1 MKKLSKNK
9 KRILFTLIAV
19 LIIVIVI
26 LLFRSCQNSPKEK
39 QNQEKDSSSAIEKT
53 LDFTPYADSE
63 SGNITLPAVTGLNF
77 KANEKE
83 QTVNF
88 YNPDSNRV
96 NFTMSLKLSDD
107 TEIWRSDTLKPGDQ
121 IKSITLYQPLQKGL
135 YANCSLVYECYDP
148 ETNQQLNGGKVKLE
162 ISSN

>member
-26 LLFRSCQNSPKEK
+26 LLFRSCQNSPKEN
-39 QNQEKDSSSAIEKT
+39 QSQEKDSSSAAEKS

-63 SGNITLPAVTGLNF
+63 SGKITLPAVTGLNF
-77 KANEKE
+77 KANQKK
-83 QTVNF
+83 QTVDF
-88 YNPDSNRV
+88 KNPDSNRV
-96 NFTMSLKLSDD
+96 NFEISIKLSDD
-107 TEIWRSDTLKPGDQ
+107 SEIWRSDTLKPGEQ
-121 IKSITLYQPLQKGL
+121 IKSITLYQPLQRGL

-148 ETNQQLNGGKVKLE
+148 DTNQQLNGGRVKIE
-162 ISSN
+162 INSN